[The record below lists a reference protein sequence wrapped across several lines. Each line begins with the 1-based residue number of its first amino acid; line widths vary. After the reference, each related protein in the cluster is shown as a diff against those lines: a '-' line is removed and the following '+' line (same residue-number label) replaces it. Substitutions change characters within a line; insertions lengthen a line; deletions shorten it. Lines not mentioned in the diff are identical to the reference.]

1 MSNAILGYGV
11 KLQREYPTGS
21 GTYADIAEVIN
32 LGGPSLAVDAV
43 EVTHAQSA
51 EAVREFIAG
60 LADAGEIQLTVNT
73 LLTDPSQNL
82 TGILRD
88 YNTQPRPVRNYKIL
102 FPPTT
107 APVTWSGPG
116 ILTGYAP
123 SVPIDDRMTTAI
135 TIKCAGKWT
144 LA

>member
-11 KLQREYPTGS
+11 KLQREFPSGS
-21 GTYADIAEVIN
+21 GTYIDTAEVLSI
-32 LGGPSLAVDAV
+32 GGPALAVDAV
-43 EVTHAQSA
+43 EVTHAQSP

-60 LADAGEIQLTVNT
+60 LADSGEIQLSVNFMP
-73 LLTDPSQNL
+73 TDPSQNL
-82 TGILRD
+82 AGLLKD
-88 YNTQPRPVRNYKIL
+88 WNTQPRPVRTYKVI

-116 ILTGYAP
+116 ILTGYNP
-123 SVPIDDRMTTAI
+123 SVPIDDRMTAAI
-135 TIKCAGKWT
+135 TIRCAGKWT